1 MDRSSK
7 HAFLRCMADPACI
20 GGAPLCLFHHRTR
33 TEPWIFCKEM
43 YRKDAHIY
51 ILNRILSQERKIANS
66 ELNNFQFQRV
76 RGETQIQTV
85 RRAVEAGLRHSLEIS
100 SATGLSIAVASSYLS
115 ELARRGE
122 IIPEGWLWFNS
133 NPEIKKKVRTW
144 RMRQ

>member
-1 MDRSSK
+1 
-7 HAFLRCMADPACI
+7 
-20 GGAPLCLFHHRTR
+20 
-33 TEPWIFCKEM
+33 
-43 YRKDAHIY
+43 
-51 ILNRILSQERKIANS
+51 
-66 ELNNFQFQRV
+66 
-76 RGETQIQTV
+76 
-85 RRAVEAGLRHSLEIS
+85 VEAGLRHSLEIS